1 MRFRDEYLNG
11 RQDFESEMLSEVAE
25 AVYAEDLDRAR
36 RALDDL
42 HRAGSDATAELLRR
56 AKASACGRPQ
66 GRRTWRSRLYCRCPA
81 ASQATRL
88 AVAASFRGIGYLRGE
103 RGALLPRLR
112 RGQGRFGAE
121 ARLQDRGRRGQSAVL
136 CRWRADT
143 AGA

>member
-66 GRRTWRSRLYCRCPA
+66 GAPD
-81 ASQATRL
+81 L
-88 AVAASFRGIGYLRGE
+88 AEPFVLPVPGHEPGDALGGRGV
-103 RGALLPRLR
+103 LPRYR
-112 RGQGRFGAE
+112 V
-121 ARLQDRGRRGQSAVL
+121 SA
-136 CRWRADT
+136 
-143 AGA
+143 